1 MKNLISPCWC
11 KTGKGLI
18 QCPGKDVVPS
28 QCSVVRGI
36 KKFHN
41 RSTKDQSSDTNPAAP
56 FTPELDPTGKI
67 VGLLWR
73 KLQKSHVTFSVSANH
88 AYCHDIQPG
97 SGPENGCLCQ
107 CNWES
112 LQSVQWGWFDLY
124 IKRPRPLLVVSHPSL
139 LMYPLLEKAY
149 HKFTCNHKIF
159 FSSDIIVD
167 SILN

>member
-1 MKNLISPCWC
+1 MSFPFSLSCKGNQGISELIH
-11 KTGKGLI
+11 KGSELWY
-18 QCPGKDVVPS
+18 
-28 QCSVVRGI
+28 
-36 KKFHN
+36 
-41 RSTKDQSSDTNPAAP
+41 QSKAP
-56 FTPELDPTGKI
+56 YLDPASTI
-67 VGLLWR
+67 VELLWR
-73 KLQKSHVTFSVSANH
+73 NLQKLHVTFSVSANH

-97 SGPENGCLCQ
+97 SGPENSCLCQ

-124 IKRPRPLLVVSHPSL
+124 INRPRPLLVVSHPSL